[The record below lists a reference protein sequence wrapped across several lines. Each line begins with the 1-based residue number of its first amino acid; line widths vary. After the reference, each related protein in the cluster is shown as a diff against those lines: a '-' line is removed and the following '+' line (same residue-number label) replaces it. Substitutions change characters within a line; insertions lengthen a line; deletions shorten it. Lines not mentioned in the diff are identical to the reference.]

1 MCHFLRGKT
10 QWVKMTRKRK
20 RTRSFIQ
27 ENVADARKRLKPD
40 LDLQVVI
47 HPTLDLY
54 YTQKSTLRNHL
65 LLKLPTSSKTRRRKI
80 FSAKKDLLD
89 RVVVCKVDL
98 QQPNKESF
106 WSKDFEIFSQK
117 LSPTAGSSIGEGSTS
132 QSELV
137 DFAIW
142 LLFHR
147 IHKQVHRPP
156 HMLCQGYQRANNPR
170 RMNEDHGALA
180 GIPGLIS
187 HYPNGNVDT
196 LKNIAWAE
204 LLGLLGREGDRIMLD
219 LILDGA
225 MFMAVDGGPSNFY
238 QLSGGFDGP
247 LAG

>member
-1 MCHFLRGKT
+1 M
-10 QWVKMTRKRK
+10 
-20 RTRSFIQ
+20 Q
-27 ENVADARKRLKPD
+27 ESAADARKRLK
-40 LDLQVVI
+40 LDQNLEVVI

-54 YTQKSTLRNHL
+54 YQQKSTLRNHL
-65 LLKLPTSSKTRRRKI
+65 LLKLPATSKTRRRKI
-80 FSAKKDLLD
+80 LSAKIDLLD
-89 RVVVCKVDL
+89 RIVVCMVAVH
-98 QQPNKESF
+98 QPSSESSR
-106 WSKDFEIFSQK
+106 SKDFEIFSQK
-117 LSPTAGSSIGEGSTS
+117 LNLTAGSSIGAGSTS
-132 QSELV
+132 QSDLV

-156 HMLCQGYQRANNPR
+156 HMLCQGYQRANDPR

-187 HYPNGNVDT
+187 HYPNGNVDA

-219 LILDGA
+219 LMLESA
-225 MFMAVDGGPSNFY
+225 MFMAVDGGRSNFY
-238 QLSGGFDGP
+238 QLSGWFDGL